1 MQRVSSHRFSAA
13 LRLSIS
19 HQLHVIF
26 KLQSC
31 LGVILA
37 GNKVHDQGVLD
48 GKDRVI
54 VQVLILAIENLGG
67 QRAVAFLGGLCACI
81 SLGTSSQRER
91 GEN

>member
-1 MQRVSSHRFSAA
+1 MSSYRISTALRFS
-13 LRLSIS
+13 IG

-48 GKDRVI
+48 SKDRVV
-54 VQVLILAIENLGG
+54 VQVLVLAIENLGG
-67 QRAVAFLGGLCACI
+67 QRAVAFLGSLCGCI
-81 SLGTSSQRER
+81 SLGTSSQRET
-91 GEN
+91 GED